1 LEVLKG
7 LEVFISAEVL
17 ISMAVQDIP
26 PAVQEK
32 LRQLE
37 LMGQQLEITR
47 SQIDQISAALMD
59 VERATKNLE
68 ALDPSEEV
76 YKNIG
81 RVLVKAP
88 AGKVLEE
95 LKDRKETLD
104 LRKTTLE
111 KQESRLKKQFEEKR
125 QSLTE
130 SVGGLAQL
138 S

>member
-1 LEVLKG
+1 
-7 LEVFISAEVL
+7 
-17 ISMAVQDIP
+17 MAVQDIP

-37 LMGQQLEITR
+37 MMGQQLELMR
-47 SQIDQISAALMD
+47 SQIDQLSAALMD
-59 VERATKNLE
+59 VERATKALE
-68 ALDPSEEV
+68 PLDVNEEV
-76 YKNIG
+76 YKSIG

-95 LKDRKETLD
+95 LKDRKETID

-111 KQESRLKKQFEEKR
+111 KQESRLKRQFEEKK

-130 SVGGLAQL
+130 SVGGLSQL